1 MLPVFASIQCLKAFS
16 TSFDMENLHQIDFR
30 VSLPLAFSYPF
41 ARRNVTLFIAKNI
54 IIVKVLSSK
63 KIITTRCTQR
73 QKSSS
78 TS

>member
-16 TSFDMENLHQIDFR
+16 TSFDMENLHQTDFR

-63 KIITTRCTQR
+63 K
-73 QKSSS
+73 
-78 TS
+78 